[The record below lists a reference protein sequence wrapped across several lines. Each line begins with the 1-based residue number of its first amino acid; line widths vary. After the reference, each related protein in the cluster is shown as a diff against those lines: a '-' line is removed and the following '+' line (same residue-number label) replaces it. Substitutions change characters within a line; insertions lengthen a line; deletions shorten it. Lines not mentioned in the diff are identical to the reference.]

1 MKQINADAPI
11 YSGLVLLGA
20 FAAALLINLAL
31 LLLIGALI
39 SQREAVLVSQTKPQP
54 IEFIR
59 ITPKPP
65 EQKTVLQPKQ
75 NKVVDSAPTQKPKDK
90 SALPT
95 PVKQL
100 KAIKSKPLAKKVKK
114 NNPISTPVK
123 APNIVIP
130 DQATGPE
137 FASIPGT
144 NARLTAPPALGN
156 GNKTT
161 EAKVAHG
168 DGAGAESGGS
178 GIQGL
183 TVLSR
188 VEPRYPRIALERRLE
203 GWVRLEIV
211 VTTEGTVRDAKVI
224 EASPKLT
231 FDQAAL
237 EAIRRWRFKPTYKN
251 GQAVEQRAVQR
262 ISFKLSKQR

>member
-100 KAIKSKPLAKKVKK
+100 KAIKSKPVTKK
-114 NNPISTPVK
+114 
-123 APNIVIP
+123 
-130 DQATGPE
+130 QQ
-137 FASIPGT
+137 FSI
-144 NARLTAPPALGN
+144 
-156 GNKTT
+156 
-161 EAKVAHG
+161 
-168 DGAGAESGGS
+168 
-178 GIQGL
+178 
-183 TVLSR
+183 
-188 VEPRYPRIALERRLE
+188 
-203 GWVRLEIV
+203 
-211 VTTEGTVRDAKVI
+211 
-224 EASPKLT
+224 
-231 FDQAAL
+231 
-237 EAIRRWRFKPTYKN
+237 
-251 GQAVEQRAVQR
+251 
-262 ISFKLSKQR
+262 